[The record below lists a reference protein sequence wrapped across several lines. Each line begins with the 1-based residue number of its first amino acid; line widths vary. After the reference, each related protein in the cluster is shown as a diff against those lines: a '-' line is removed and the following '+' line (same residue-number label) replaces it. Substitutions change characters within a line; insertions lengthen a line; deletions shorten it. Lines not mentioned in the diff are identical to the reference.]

1 MLQTL
6 LNLFSLLAPKQKI
19 RLLLLQFLVIISSFF
34 EVISVLSIGPF
45 MTVVADPEIIA
56 SNIYFNEFK
65 TALGISDVFD
75 LLLAFALLIM
85 ILLIIS
91 AALSMLTL
99 WRLSVYSQEIGA
111 DLSNRLYD
119 YYLEQPWLFHASGN
133 SSELIN
139 KVSQE
144 CQRLTDSVLMPTI
157 QTMSKI
163 VLSTFMIIS
172 LLIYDPW
179 LALIGSSGFILFY
192 FGVYVSLSRQF
203 GVNGEDIS
211 SNQSLRFKL
220 MNEGFGGIKDVL
232 VLGRKKYFMDKF
244 HEASFMLAKA
254 KGLNVALS
262 QIPRYAIEFLALSA
276 VVSLIIYQII
286 FNSSSLSALIPSL
299 SVYTL
304 ATFKLLPAFQQI
316 YFNVSSIKGNLA
328 AFFAIQDNL
337 EASKPEITPLEFI
350 SEPKESRNFKKMI
363 LENIS
368 FTYPGMEGNVLQDI
382 SLEISSN
389 QVIGFAGSSGAGKT
403 TLIDIILG
411 LISQTNGNFW
421 LDGTELK
428 AENLRLW
435 QDKIGCVSQNIFLSD
450 ATIEENIAFGIA
462 PNLID
467 AQKINSA
474 MKLSHLDDF
483 VISLEDGL
491 QTRVGERGV
500 QLSGGQKQRIGI
512 ARALYHDP
520 EILIFDEATSALD
533 GITEKVIMN
542 AIHDFTGKK
551 TILIIAH
558 RLATIR
564 RCNKIFLIDNGSIS
578 DSGTYEELIE
588 TSSLFRKMVENA

>member
-1 MLQTL
+1 MFRTLQ
-6 LNLFSLLAPKQKI
+6 NIFFLLAPHQKI
-19 RLLLLQFLVIISSFF
+19 RLWLLQSLVIISAFL

-45 MTVVADPEIIA
+45 MTVAADPEIIA
-56 SNIYFNEFK
+56 SNFYFNELK
-65 TALGISDVFD
+65 NLLGLSNDLDLVLVFAFLIII
-75 LLLAFALLIM
+75 LLL
-85 ILLIIS
+85 IS
-91 AALSMLTL
+91 SAISMLTL

-111 DLSNRLYD
+111 DLANRLYD
-119 YYLEQPWLFHASGN
+119 HYLKQPWLFHASGN

-144 CQRLTDSVLMPTI
+144 CQRLTDSVLMPAI
-157 QTMSKI
+157 QTISKI
-163 VLSTFMIIS
+163 VLAVFMIIS
-172 LLIYDPW
+172 LLIYDPF

-192 FGVYVSLSRQF
+192 LVVYFILSRQF
-203 GVNGEDIS
+203 EVNGQDIS
-211 SNQSLRFKL
+211 SSQSLRFKL

-232 VLGRKKYFMDKF
+232 VLGRKKYFMDHF
-244 HEASFMLAKA
+244 HKASFMLAKA

-286 FNSSSLSALIPSL
+286 FNSSSLAALIPSL

-316 YFNVSSIKGNLA
+316 YFNISSIKGNLA
-328 AFFAIQDNL
+328 AFFAIEENL
-337 EASKPEITPLEFI
+337 KASKSKDGDIELYT
-350 SEPKESRNFKKMI
+350 EPKKLFNFK
-363 LENIS
+363 NIQLDDIT
-368 FTYPGMEGNVLQDI
+368 FTYPGMETNVLNNI
-382 SLEISSN
+382 SLEIASN
-389 QVIGFAGSSGAGKT
+389 EVIGFAGSSGSGKT

-411 LISQTNGNFW
+411 LISQTHGQFRI
-421 LDGTELK
+421 DGQDLNSK
-428 AENLRLW
+428 NIRLW

-450 ATIEENIAFGIA
+450 ATLLENIAFGI
-462 PNLID
+462 PTELID
-467 AQKINSA
+467 IQKINSA
-474 MKLSHLDDF
+474 IKLSHLEEF
-483 VISLEDGL
+483 VTSLDAGL

-500 QLSGGQKQRIGI
+500 QLSGGQRQRIGI

-542 AIHDFTGKK
+542 AIHDFSGKK

-564 RCNKIFLIDNGSIS
+564 KCDKIFLIDKGSIKG
-578 DSGTYEELIE
+578 SGSYEELME
-588 TSSLFRKMVENA
+588 TSPLFNRMVENA